1 MKDMFLTDRKLD
13 RRITEVKKYRYR
25 NIRNLEA
32 FAVQEDLQ
40 GVVNPQVP
48 AEFDNWDTIH
58 TGECWSGRD
67 RYLWMH
73 KDIEIPAQ
81 WKGQRVVGIFDFGN
95 TGAGNNSGFEAMCYI
110 DGKPYQGVDVN
121 HKEVF
126 FPEELCGKT
135 VNLIF
140 RLWSGLE
147 GGGVPAVQEHKIRQ
161 ADLACLDEL
170 ADDDQVFEEVNNYL
184 ADKIGVKLDVIKVGW
199 GDYNQKMQV
208 VINTGDKWD
217 LCFTCSWANDYLQNA
232 QKGAFLELDDL
243 LQKEGKEMYDK
254 IDPRF
259 WEAAKVGGV
268 TYGVP
273 SEKEIGSCP
282 MWVFTKEYV
291 DKYNIPY
298 QDIHTLEDLEP
309 YLKLIKENEPD
320 VVPMY
325 LTKDYTAPTYMDKIQ
340 DPVGIEYGDDTLTV
354 KNVFETER
362 MKSTL
367 DTMRKYYLAGYI
379 NKDAAT
385 ASDDKSIKRFVTKGD
400 GQPYAELT
408 WGKDLGYEVVATQIM
423 DTQITNASARGAL
436 TAINKNSEH
445 PEKAMELLNLI
456 NTDQE
461 LRNMLNYGIE
471 GVHWEKVEP
480 TQEEKD
486 AAAGKDYI
494 YDYKAKLNP
503 EKQKDYSAPYWVQG
517 GLFNTYVMDNE
528 PLDKWA
534 TFKEFNDASQEAPS
548 FGFDFDLEPV
558 STQVAGFR
566 NVLDEFGKSLY
577 TGSVDPEEYLPQLQK
592 KLEATGIQD
601 VIDEMQRQ
609 IDEWKA
615 AK

>member
-1 MKDMFLTDRKLD
+1 MKFRYAKRIGALAIATVMAAGMLT
-13 RRITEVKKYRYR
+13 
-25 NIRNLEA
+25 
-32 FAVQEDLQ
+32 
-40 GVVNPQVP
+40 G
-48 AEFDNWDTIH
+48 
-58 TGECWSGRD
+58 
-67 RYLWMH
+67 
-73 KDIEIPAQ
+73 
-81 WKGQRVVGIFDFGN
+81 
-95 TGAGNNSGFEAMCYI
+95 
-110 DGKPYQGVDVN
+110 
-121 HKEVF
+121 
-126 FPEELCGKT
+126 CGKKAET
-135 VNLIF
+135 NANGEEIV
-140 RLWSGLE
+140 
-147 GGGVPAVQEHKIRQ
+147 
-161 ADLACLDEL
+161 EL
-170 ADDDQVFEEVNNYL
+170 TWYQVGDAQADDDQVFEEVNNYL

-609 IDEWKA
+609 IDGRLYGKTGIKRQLEHAQDRRGKLEGGQSLGICIHRSSE
-615 AK
+615 KRRNPGSLLERQ